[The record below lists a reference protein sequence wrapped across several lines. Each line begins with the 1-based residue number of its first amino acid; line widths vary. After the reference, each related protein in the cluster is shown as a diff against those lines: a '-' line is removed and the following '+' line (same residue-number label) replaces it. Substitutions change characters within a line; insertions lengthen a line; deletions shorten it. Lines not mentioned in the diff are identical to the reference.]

1 VPGQV
6 NSAAVEASGSSNVLS
21 ISGIDVFLIVH
32 LHVYLL
38 MLIVDLVLCV
48 SVDSFRQ

>member
-1 VPGQV
+1 MPGQV
-6 NSAAVEASGSSNVLS
+6 NSAAVEASGFSNVLS
-21 ISGIDVFLIVH
+21 ISGIVFLIVH

>member
-1 VPGQV
+1 MPGQV
-6 NSAAVEASGSSNVLS
+6 NSAAVEASGSSTVLA

-48 SVDSFRQ
+48 SVDSFRL